1 MQEIMQDPL
10 KGAMGLLNLGG
21 NSGVGGALPW
31 RLLWLPC
38 PPWLPCL
45 LCLLPGALLQS
56 RCPPSRRLMPALA
69 RCGVR
74 GVGCEAGGTAEACC
88 GAASVQGGGG
98 GAGGLLG
105 GLAGGLLGGG
115 GGGGGGVGG
124 LLGGLAAAVGGGGGH
139 GGEPNLQVSGG
150 GQAASGVK
158 LPEDTGILITGCQPH
173 ETSADACPDGDPNR
187 AFGALSNTLQTV
199 VKAHYS
205 ANPDQPLS
213 YRQLVTSVRD
223 IMGQAKF
230 QQNPC
235 LECSHNNAEAT
246 FII

>member
-1 MQEIMQDPL
+1 MRAAD
-10 KGAMGLLNLGG
+10 
-21 NSGVGGALPW
+21 GGAEARRW
-31 RLLWLPC
+31 
-38 PPWLPCL
+38 
-45 LCLLPGALLQS
+45 PGCA
-56 RCPPSRRLMPALA
+56 
-69 RCGVR
+69 
-74 GVGCEAGGTAEACC
+74 
-88 GAASVQGGGG
+88 QGGQG

-115 GGGGGGVGG
+115 GGGGGAGG
-124 LLGGLAAAVGGGGGH
+124 LLGGLAAAVAGAGGGA

-150 GQAASGVK
+150 GQNASGVK

-173 ETSADACPDGDPNR
+173 ETSADACPDGDANR

-213 YRQLVTSVRD
+213 YRQLVTSVREV
-223 IMGQAKF
+223 MGQAKF
-230 QQNPC
+230 QQCPC
-235 LECSHNNAEAT
+235 LECSHNNAETT